1 MAKQDNSELI
11 KRFKQ
16 FVYSHDL
23 RLEQAAILLKMSP
36 SGIYRMFNR
45 ESGTLHPRTAYK
57 IKGILEETNAI
68 PRK

>member
-1 MAKQDNSELI
+1 MAKESQTELI
-11 KRFKQ
+11 QRFKE

-45 ESGTLHPRTAYK
+45 ESGTLHPSNR
-57 IKGILEETNAI
+57 I
-68 PRK
+68 